1 MKILDTNMILIY
13 LLHDKAEMADTVTD
27 IIKNNIVTVPVEVI
41 AEVVYVL
48 SKVYK
53 ADRKDIQR
61 ALIDFFNIKNVTSK
75 EYNVICRGLSL
86 YASNNLDFVDCILC
100 AYHLEYGY
108 EICTFDKK
116 LIALIDKTNI

>member
-1 MKILDTNMILIY
+1 MILIY

-116 LIALIDKTNI
+116 LNALIDKTNM

>member
-116 LIALIDKTNI
+116 LNALIDKTNM

>member
-53 ADRKDIQR
+53 ADRKDIRR
-61 ALIDFFNIKNVTSK
+61 ALFDFFNIKNVTSK

-116 LIALIDKTNI
+116 LNALIDKTNM